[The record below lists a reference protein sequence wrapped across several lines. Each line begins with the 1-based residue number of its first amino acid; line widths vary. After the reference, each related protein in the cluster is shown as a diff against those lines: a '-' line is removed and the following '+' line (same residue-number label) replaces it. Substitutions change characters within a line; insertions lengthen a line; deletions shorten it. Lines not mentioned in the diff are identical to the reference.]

1 MHQQIIARFMTAL
14 EQPNVQHEQIQRNTL
29 RDSHDLGS
37 PLTSEAIQNGHG
49 KFPYVIVRMFSGIY
63 MQMPIHLVKE
73 HTAKKKGIVVQ
84 TKEPGN
90 KENDQFFIEVAANYK
105 RHLDSKGKRKHR
117 ICLVLSP
124 TSAYYFEE
132 DQIQFSTS
140 IPSGGTL
147 VNSQQ
152 QVIAMNKP
160 HFI

>member
-1 MHQQIIARFMTAL
+1 MQKQIIARFMTAL

-37 PLTSEAIQNGHG
+37 SLTSEAIQNGHG

-73 HTAKKKGIVVQ
+73 HTAKMNGIVVQ
-84 TKEPGN
+84 TKDFGN
-90 KENDQFFIEVAANYK
+90 NENHQFLIEVATNYK
-105 RHLDSKGKRKHR
+105 LHLDSKGKRKHR
-117 ICLVLSP
+117 ICLVLGP
-124 TSAYYFEE
+124 NSAYYFEE
-132 DQIQFSTS
+132 DRMKYSTS

>member
-1 MHQQIIARFMTAL
+1 
-14 EQPNVQHEQIQRNTL
+14 
-29 RDSHDLGS
+29 
-37 PLTSEAIQNGHG
+37 
-49 KFPYVIVRMFSGIY
+49 
-63 MQMPIHLVKE
+63 MPIHLVKE

-132 DQIQFSTS
+132 DQMQFSTS

>member
-14 EQPNVQHEQIQRNTL
+14 EQPNVQHEQIQHNTL
-29 RDSHDLGS
+29 RDSLDLGS
-37 PLTSEAIQNGHG
+37 PLTLEAIQNGHG
-49 KFPYVIVRMFSGIY
+49 NFPYVIVRMFSSIY
-63 MQMPIHLVKE
+63 MQMPIRLVKE
-73 HTAKKKGIVVQ
+73 QIPKMKGIVVQ

-90 KENDQFFIEVAANYK
+90 KENDQFLIEVAANYK
-105 RHLDSKGKRKHR
+105 RYLDSKGKQKLR
-117 ICLVLSP
+117 ICLVLCP

-132 DQIQFSTS
+132 DRMQFSTS